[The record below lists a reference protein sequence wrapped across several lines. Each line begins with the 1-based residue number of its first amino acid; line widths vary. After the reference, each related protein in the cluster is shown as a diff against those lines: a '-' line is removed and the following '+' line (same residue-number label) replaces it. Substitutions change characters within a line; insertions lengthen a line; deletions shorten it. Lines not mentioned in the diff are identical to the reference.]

1 MTAPLSLLKSSNGMA
16 VKFQKAMNEAMA
28 QGDLD
33 RYQVV
38 AQRLDNAM
46 TAPAFDST
54 EFIRLCHLYG
64 VEV

>member
-1 MTAPLSLLKSSNGMA
+1 MA
-16 VKFQKAMNEAMA
+16 VQFQQAMNEAMA

-38 AQRLDNAM
+38 AQCLDNAM
-46 TAPAFDST
+46 ATPAFDCT